1 MQGRHSQPHDR
12 DPRRESPRNRGGKGP
27 RAVVATALATM
38 IGLAWALPAG
48 AWAVQP
54 CEETYGIGIRFHEGQ
69 WSGLLVVP
77 TSNST
82 VGRDKVQHALAGAV
96 IATAFRLTGSDAS
109 TALGAALLAGTMKEI
124 GDSGRIPG
132 VPRGHMEIGDWVATG
147 LGGLMAVWATQRE
160 SRTLSGP
167 ASARDGT

>member
-1 MQGRHSQPHDR
+1 MRRRHRWNGAMAAS
-12 DPRRESPRNRGGKGP
+12 
-27 RAVVATALATM
+27 AMAFIVIA
-38 IGLAWALPAG
+38 AG
-48 AWAVQP
+48 ARPAEAWTVLP
-54 CEETYGIGIRFHEGQ
+54 REETYGIGIRWHEGS
-69 WSGLLVVP
+69 WSGQLMVP
-77 TSNST
+77 TSSSI

-132 VPRGHMEIGDWVATG
+132 VRRGHMEMGDWVATG
-147 LGGLMAVWATQRE
+147 LGGLMAVWATQTE

-167 ASARDGT
+167 ASSARDGT